1 MKMQSLKLFVAAAA
15 IAIFTVSSAYAQ
27 QVLKFDV
34 PFQFQIGK
42 AKLDAGKYE
51 MRQLDNSKYLLR
63 NAETGKSSIVVS
75 LAQAGTNEST
85 KSEKLVFN
93 RYGNVYFMRQLF
105 VKTGTAGRELGES
118 SAERKLRKNSNNDDE
133 KLAKLSAERETIAV
147 NAVKQ

>member
-1 MKMQSLKLFVAAAA
+1 MKMQSLKLFVAATA

-27 QVLKFDV
+27 QVLRFDV

-51 MRQLDNSKYLLR
+51 IRPLDNSKYLLR
-63 NAETGKSSIVVS
+63 NTETGKSSIVVS
-75 LAQAGTNEST
+75 LAQAGANEST

-93 RYGNVYFMRQLF
+93 RYGSVYFMRQLF

-118 SAERKLRKNSNNDDE
+118 SAERKLRKNSNSDDE
-133 KLAKLSAERETIAV
+133 KLAKLSAERETIAI
-147 NAVKQ
+147 NAVKK

>member
-1 MKMQSLKLFVAAAA
+1 MKMQSLKLFVTAAA

-51 MRQLDNSKYLLR
+51 MRQLDSSKFLLR
-63 NAETGKSSIVVS
+63 NAETGKTGIVVS
-75 LAQAGTNEST
+75 LAQAGANESST
-85 KSEKLVFN
+85 AEKIVFN

-105 VKTGTAGRELGES
+105 VKTGTAGREIGES
-118 SAERKLRKNSNNDDE
+118 SAEKNIRKTGESDD
-133 KLAKLSAERETIAV
+133 KLAKTSTKRETVAIAV
-147 NAVKQ
+147 KK

>member
-34 PFQFQIGK
+34 SFQFQIGK

-51 MRQLDNSKYLLR
+51 MRQLDSSKFLLR
-63 NAETGKSSIVVS
+63 NVETGKTGIVVS
-75 LAQAGTNEST
+75 LAQAGTNESSE
-85 KSEKLVFN
+85 SEKIVFN

-105 VKTGTAGRELGES
+105 VKTGTAGREIGES

-133 KLAKLSAERETIAV
+133 KLAKISVERETVAV
-147 NAVKQ
+147 NAIKK

>member
-1 MKMQSLKLFVAAAA
+1 MKMQSIKLFVAAAA

-51 MRQLDNSKYLLR
+51 MRQLDSSKFLLR
-63 NAETGKSSIVVS
+63 NAETGKTGIVVS
-75 LAQAGTNEST
+75 LAQAGTNESSE
-85 KSEKLVFN
+85 SEKIVFN

-105 VKTGTAGRELGES
+105 VKTGTAGREIGES
-118 SAERKLRKNSNNDDE
+118 SAEKNIRKNSESDE
-133 KLAKLSAERETIAV
+133 KLAKTSTKRETVAIAV
-147 NAVKQ
+147 KK